1 MNTRILMKVCECEFF
16 HVFFYLFK
24 KIYYFS
30 ELIRLNMNMQGK
42 LNPENVLNDWRE
54 IENGLTL
61 LGATGVEDRLQDD
74 VIETMTCL
82 REAGIKI
89 WVLTGDK
96 VMLNLQ

>member
-1 MNTRILMKVCECEFF
+1 MNI
-16 HVFFYLFK
+16 
-24 KIYYFS
+24 
-30 ELIRLNMNMQGK
+30 QGK
-42 LNPENVLNDWRE
+42 LNPESLLNDWRE

-74 VIETMTCL
+74 VIETMTSL

-96 VMLNLQ
+96 VMFNL